1 MFIMPERSWLA
12 GLRRPSELGNRWET
26 PPTRV
31 LESRLLVHGRTR
43 RKERSKQWKNH
54 ALLASD
60 KEKEGGEKKKKKKTT
75 RNDNVTYL
83 LRRTLGLR
91 LSRLDSKCHMID
103 GLGRHGEGRCFLWD
117 MYLRKKKLG
126 SCVYGHPRSI
136 FFSFFFFTIDGKGIV
151 GSDGSKYKG
160 KDVRTSIIGLY

>member
-60 KEKEGGEKKKKKKTT
+60 KEKEGGEKKEEKKQQQETIT
-75 RNDNVTYL
+75 L
-83 LRRTLGLR
+83 LT
-91 LSRLDSKCHMID
+91 
-103 GLGRHGEGRCFLWD
+103 
-117 MYLRKKKLG
+117 
-126 SCVYGHPRSI
+126 SCAARWVYDFHDW
-136 FFSFFFFTIDGKGIV
+136 TANA
-151 GSDGSKYKG
+151 
-160 KDVRTSIIGLY
+160 T